1 MKTKRVETSLKNT
14 QMLQAPM
21 IPTTSADP
29 KVAILRNHS
38 ILSDLF
44 IVSHHD
50 STLVSWAA
58 IMVKDL
64 RELRGLREAGVH
76 ELHIARVFLFVFSHL
91 AFIIRNFQKIVD
103 L

>member
-50 STLVSWAA
+50 SSSVSWAA
-58 IMVKDL
+58 IMVKDC
-64 RELRGLREAGVH
+64 RELRGLKEVGSCALG
-76 ELHIARVFLFVFSHL
+76 ARCLNVNRSRFAKARLCVIL
-91 AFIIRNFQKIVD
+91 G
-103 L
+103 